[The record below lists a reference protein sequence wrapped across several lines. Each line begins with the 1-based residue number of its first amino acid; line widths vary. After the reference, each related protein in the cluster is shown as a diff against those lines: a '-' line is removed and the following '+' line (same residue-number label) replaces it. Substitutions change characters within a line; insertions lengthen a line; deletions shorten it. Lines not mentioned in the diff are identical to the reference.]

1 MNAWLATPLTTAAY
15 GWRLERSDGVT
26 LGFTTHDC
34 DLLVDGIW
42 LKSSPGIQPTTIIQ
56 STGTD
61 VDGLE
66 VSGAITA
73 DVIRAEDLAAGRWD
87 GAYLEI
93 FLFDWTDPALGKQL
107 LAAGELGAVSF
118 ADDSFEAELLGPQ
131 AVLQQPV
138 APQTS
143 PACRAAF
150 CDHDCGLSRERF
162 RHIAAISQIDGPA
175 LLFSPPMSFEAGAFA
190 LGEVRW
196 LSGPACGL
204 TANIAANDV
213 SSIILHTAPEQ
224 GAGPGD
230 LVEII
235 EGCDKLIGTCATRFG
250 NAVNFRGEPY
260 LPGNDLLTRYPGGG

>member
-1 MNAWLATPLTTAAY
+1 M
-15 GWRLERSDGVT
+15 R
-26 LGFTTHDC
+26 
-34 DLLVDGIW
+34 
-42 LKSSPGIQPTTIIQ
+42 PTTIVQ
-56 STGTD
+56 STGID

-73 DVIRAEDLAAGRWD
+73 DAIRTDDLAAGRWD
-87 GAYLEI
+87 GAHLEI

-118 ADDSFEAELLGPQ
+118 TDDSFEAELLGPQ
-131 AVLQQPV
+131 SLLQQPV

-150 CDHDCGLSRERF
+150 CDPDCGLSRERF
-162 RHIAAISQIDGPA
+162 RHIATISDIDGHV
-175 LLFSPPMSFEAGAFA
+175 LFFDPQTSFAAGAFA

-196 LSGPACGL
+196 LSGRACGL
-204 TANIAANDV
+204 KATIAANDG
-213 SSIILHTAPEQ
+213 SSMTLQTAPEQ

-230 LVEII
+230 VIELI
-235 EGCDKLIGTCATRFG
+235 EGCDKLIGTCATRFA
-250 NAVNFRGEPY
+250 NVVNFRGEPY

>member
-1 MNAWLATPLTTAAY
+1 MNAWLATPLTTVAY
-15 GWRLERSDGVT
+15 GWRLERPDGVT
-26 LGFTTHDC
+26 LGFTTHDS
-34 DLLVDGIW
+34 DLLVDGIL
-42 LKSSPGIQPTTIIQ
+42 LKASPGMQPTTIVQ

-73 DVIRAEDLAAGRWD
+73 DVIHAEDLAAGRWD
-87 GAYLEI
+87 GTYLEI
-93 FLFDWTDPALGKQL
+93 FLYDWTDPALGKQL

-118 ADDSFEAELLGPQ
+118 TDDSFDAELLGPQ

-143 PACRAAF
+143 PACRAVF
-150 CDHDCGLSRERF
+150 CDRDCGLSRERF
-162 RHIAAISQIDGPA
+162 RHIATISEIEGHV
-175 LLFSPPMSFEAGAFA
+175 LFFDPPTSLTADAFA

-196 LSGPACGL
+196 LSGPTCGL
-204 TANIAANDV
+204 KANIAANDAV
-213 SSIILHTAPEQ
+213 SIILQTVPDQ

-230 LVEII
+230 IVELI
-235 EGCDKLIGTCATRFG
+235 EGCDKLIGTCAARFG
-250 NAVNFRGEPY
+250 NAANFRGEPY